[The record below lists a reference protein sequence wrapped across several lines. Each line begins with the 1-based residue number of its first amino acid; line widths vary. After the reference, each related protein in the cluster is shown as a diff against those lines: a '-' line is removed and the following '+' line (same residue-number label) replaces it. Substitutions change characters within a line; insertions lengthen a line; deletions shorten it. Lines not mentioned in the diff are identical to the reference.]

1 MKKKRQSVRVV
12 PVVIFFIFSVF
23 FVAWLWGG
31 FGDEGGRATGWS
43 LQNGDI
49 VFIRAR
55 TWRSFVM
62 RATDGEFSHVG
73 IVRLVGGAPYVV
85 HADPDGEAVEMEPAA
100 DFFSGVERAA
110 AYRPREGRAADS
122 ASREAVGYFE
132 RKTLFDR
139 QFDIS
144 DGERVY
150 CTELVWLA
158 YKRAGFNLGE
168 GTEDFLSDVPIYGKV
183 LLPSRLSGS
192 LHLEKIEDTAY

>member
-1 MKKKRQSVRVV
+1 
-12 PVVIFFIFSVF
+12 
-23 FVAWLWGG
+23 
-31 FGDEGGRATGWS
+31 
-43 LQNGDI
+43 
-49 VFIRAR
+49 
-55 TWRSFVM
+55 
-62 RATDGEFSHVG
+62 
-73 IVRLVGGAPYVV
+73 
-85 HADPDGEAVEMEPAA
+85 MEPAA

-110 AYRPREGRAADS
+110 AYRPREGRAAEP

-158 YKRAGFNLGE
+158 YKRAGLDLGE

-192 LHLEKIEDTAY
+192 SHLEKIEDTAY